1 MSNKYI
7 YKNHPILLKKLKRVI
22 YCQLSSD
29 AKEISGLYSLYEPE
43 EVSQLELSTIK
54 GGVQYN
60 SFDFEVYQL

>member
-43 EVSQLELSTIK
+43 EVSQLELSIIK
-54 GGVQYN
+54 GGV
-60 SFDFEVYQL
+60 